1 MEAARHAPFI
11 LAAYGVTFLVVAGL
25 ILRAVLDDRGA
36 RRDLARL
43 GREDDA

>member
-11 LAAYGVTFLVVAGL
+11 LSAYAVTFVVIAGL
-25 ILRAVLDDRGA
+25 ILRAILDHRGA

-43 GREDDA
+43 GREDGA